1 MPVPETPR
9 SDDPPPSNSEAIP
22 MFVPLVETLESPEAL
37 PPLENDGEENP
48 HS

>member
-1 MPVPETPR
+1 
-9 SDDPPPSNSEAIP
+9 

-37 PPLENDGEENP
+37 PPLENESEEDTHSADDDAPELHVREVP